1 MEAAADLVEAA
12 ASVRLV
18 APGGVPEAAAPI
30 LDAVGGEPLVALGG
44 GRVID
49 AAKAVASVRGSR
61 AAAIPTTMSGAE
73 MTAIH
78 RAPAGA
84 EAEVRGLV
92 RPTLVIAD
100 PKLMASQPEAALRAS
115 SMNALA
121 HGADSLYTPYANPVS
136 RMAAQRGAAEIA
148 RALDADRRRR
158 DASGLALGSLLCG
171 YAIDSALFGVHQV
184 VCQSLVRVCGTP
196 HAETN
201 AAVLPRA
208 MAFMA
213 TRAPE
218 QIGALAEALGCP
230 PAEIEARILELGG
243 SPPGLGALGCDP
255 RRLDQ
260 ALDAMLARREL
271 AFTPG
276 APGREQ
282 LRELIERAW

>member
-1 MEAAADLVEAA
+1 
-12 ASVRLV
+12 
-18 APGGVPEAAAPI
+18 
-30 LDAVGGEPLVALGG
+30 
-44 GRVID
+44 
-49 AAKAVASVRGSR
+49 
-61 AAAIPTTMSGAE
+61 MSGAE

-92 RPTLVIAD
+92 RPKLIIAD
-100 PKLMASQPEAALRAS
+100 PELMTSQEEAALRAS

-136 RMAAQRGAAEIA
+136 RMTALRGAAAIA
-148 RALDADRRRR
+148 RALDADRERR

-171 YAIDSALFGVHQV
+171 YAIDSALFGIHHV
-184 VCQSLVRVCGTP
+184 VCQSLVRVCGTA

-201 AAVLPRA
+201 AAILPRA

-213 TRAPE
+213 GRAPAE
-218 QIGALAEALGCP
+218 IDALAGAISCP
-230 PAEIEARILELGG
+230 PASIEARILELGG
-243 SPPGLGALGCDP
+243 EPAGLGELGCD
-255 RRLDQ
+255 RERLAG

-276 APGREQ
+276 APDREE
-282 LRELIERAW
+282 LAELIERAW